1 MKKLSFLTAALAASL
16 ISKSA
21 STGTIARDATINS
34 VLNCHDKLNPEYV
47 LDDVQIKW
55 IRVNPQEFSGVKIEI
70 AQDQGLVFTLGGLS
84 IPPVSSDGKARC
96 VILSPEPH
104 EHNDQAMQILGH
116 EVAHCFYGRWHGLFG
131 SDLDAGEARTPV
143 LKWTPQSR
151 H

>member
-1 MKKLSFLTAALAASL
+1 M
-16 ISKSA
+16 
-21 STGTIARDATINS
+21 
-34 VLNCHDKLNPEYV
+34 

-104 EHNDQAMQILGH
+104 EHNDQAMQIIDYRK
-116 EVAHCFYGRWHGLFG
+116 FGLFF
-131 SDLDAGEARTPV
+131 
-143 LKWTPQSR
+143 
-151 H
+151 